1 MTDNISTRPEYV
13 ILISMLVFI
22 VLTMIEDIIHFNLG
36 KYAGTKITFEKLF
49 QVPNFKDFVE
59 IGIIILVFAFFQG
72 FITNWLIN
80 LYAKETG
87 SKTI

>member
-36 KYAGTKITFEKLF
+36 KYSGTKITYKKIFE
-49 QVPNFKDFVE
+49 VPNFEDFVK
-59 IGIIILVFAFFQG
+59 IGIIIIVFAFLQG
-72 FITNWLIN
+72 IITNWLIN
-80 LYAKETG
+80 LYTKETV
-87 SKTI
+87 SKTT

>member
-36 KYAGTKITFEKLF
+36 KYAGTKITYKKLF
-49 QVPNFKDFVE
+49 EVPNFKDFVE
-59 IGIIILVFAFFQG
+59 IGIIIIVFAFLQG
-72 FITNWLIN
+72 VITNWLII
-80 LYAKETG
+80 LYSIETNQ
-87 SKTI
+87 KN